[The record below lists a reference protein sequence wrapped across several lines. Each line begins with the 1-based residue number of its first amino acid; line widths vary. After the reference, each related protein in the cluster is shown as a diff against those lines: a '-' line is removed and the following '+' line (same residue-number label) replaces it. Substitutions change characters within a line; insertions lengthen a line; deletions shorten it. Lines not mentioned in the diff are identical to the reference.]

1 MVIIDKFVITD
12 KFKFNMKHISR
23 LISLYIIRDKEKL
36 FGVLLPKVCLFLTFI
51 HGLSMNW
58 CLCLKL
64 LDKSIL
70 PSS

>member
-36 FGVLLPKVCLFLTFI
+36 FGVLLPKVFLTFI
-51 HGLSMNW
+51 HGLSMN
-58 CLCLKL
+58 
-64 LDKSIL
+64 
-70 PSS
+70 